1 MEQIYYNVYTNYIV
15 YNLQVCKFV
24 IESSPP
30 TKVAVMLAGGK
41 MSCTDS
47 SDDTTQATSSK
58 SVGNSVFSSRKST
71 TKSFSTGYVTVLE
84 IGGND
89 TVTTVTPSSVT
100 SATLPEKKRLVSKSC
115 SRVAS
120 LNRKRGDSGNEDRS
134 SSVPPATG
142 TVLVRIKATSTTSNG
157 VENRN
162 VANSNV
168 GSSATLKP
176 QRKQSI
182 KISSSVETKQVL
194 KRSSSAN
201 AEIRSS
207 YLLLSRPSLSEGHQR
222 PKVHQDKAVQCRAAS
237 ADSKVKVRII

>member
-47 SDDTTQATSSK
+47 SDDTTSSK

-115 SRVAS
+115 SRFCAI
-120 LNRKRGDSGNEDRS
+120 DSQICFLALAILS
-134 SSVPPATG
+134 
-142 TVLVRIKATSTTSNG
+142 
-157 VENRN
+157 
-162 VANSNV
+162 
-168 GSSATLKP
+168 
-176 QRKQSI
+176 Q
-182 KISSSVETKQVL
+182 KIQ
-194 KRSSSAN
+194 N
-201 AEIRSS
+201 C
-207 YLLLSRPSLSEGHQR
+207 Q
-222 PKVHQDKAVQCRAAS
+222 
-237 ADSKVKVRII
+237 

>member
-1 MEQIYYNVYTNYIV
+1 MW
-15 YNLQVCKFV
+15 
-24 IESSPP
+24 
-30 TKVAVMLAGGK
+30 
-41 MSCTDS
+41 
-47 SDDTTQATSSK
+47 
-58 SVGNSVFSSRKST
+58 R
-71 TKSFSTGYVTVLE
+71 
-84 IGGND
+84 
-89 TVTTVTPSSVT
+89 
-100 SATLPEKKRLVSKSC
+100 
-115 SRVAS
+115 
-120 LNRKRGDSGNEDRS
+120 
-134 SSVPPATG
+134 ATG